1 MKLPYRFINRQLCI
15 QIYEEPQ
22 TLGTLHPDIAPPC
35 HPAPLT
41 LAPLVLNLLASQH
54 SFHCTHDSGPP
65 WLPIPLK
72 LYPNTTKTAP
82 FWHPATL
89 LLHTLLL
96 LPCHLF
102 KGHAERRRGLAWGF
116 LALWWHHLPVQPEV
130 DSQSFS
136 LWDATHILCVFG
148 ERGRKWTFLGPLLNP
163 STTAI
168 TTVDELG
175 IGQHL
180 GWSCHPPAHYYPV
193 NCGQGIC
200 CPVWSYYVTP
210 YPHPL
215 MRIQVESEVCPGS
228 LVEMMASFWVKS
240 KPKYG
245 SNPRSF
251 LITTYLLM
259 WQTFI
264 GGPTSKCIFNLFH
277 FQGKHFYLI
286 YNGPMYYSSL
296 LWNYWTCLIL
306 FQTYIFYNGLK
317 LRVENKTQKNVLPV
331 LYKQKMICLMKWVK
345 FPGVWTIW
353 FL

>member
-116 LALWWHHLPVQPEV
+116 LALWWHHLPPSAAWSGQSVLQP
-130 DSQSFS
+130 
-136 LWDATHILCVFG
+136 LGCYTHFVCFWGKREKVNIS
-148 ERGRKWTFLGPLLNP
+148 GP
-163 STTAI
+163 TTEPI
-168 TTVDELG
+168 
-175 IGQHL
+175 H
-180 GWSCHPPAHYYPV
+180 HRHYY
-193 NCGQGIC
+193 CRWARD
-200 CPVWSYYVTP
+200 WSA
-210 YPHPL
+210 L
-215 MRIQVESEVCPGS
+215 
-228 LVEMMASFWVKS
+228 
-240 KPKYG
+240 
-245 SNPRSF
+245 
-251 LITTYLLM
+251 
-259 WQTFI
+259 
-264 GGPTSKCIFNLFH
+264 
-277 FQGKHFYLI
+277 
-286 YNGPMYYSSL
+286 
-296 LWNYWTCLIL
+296 
-306 FQTYIFYNGLK
+306 GLK
-317 LRVENKTQKNVLPV
+317 LSPPCPLLPSQLWPRHLLPCV
-331 LYKQKMICLMKWVK
+331 VILCHPLSPPPYAHTSGEWGMPWQ
-345 FPGVWTIW
+345 FGGNDG
-353 FL
+353 FLLG